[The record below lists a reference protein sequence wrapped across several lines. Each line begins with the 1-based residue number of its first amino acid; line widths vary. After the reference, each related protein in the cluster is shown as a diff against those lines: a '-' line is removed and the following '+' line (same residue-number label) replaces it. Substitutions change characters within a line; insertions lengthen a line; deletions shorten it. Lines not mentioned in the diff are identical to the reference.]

1 MAPLVLLVN
10 AFQTALR
17 QTERLLTDA
26 GYLVADVSSFGAAKN
41 LLHSVSPDLL
51 ITEIRLAEFNGLR
64 LAAWA
69 RLHNPSLP
77 IIITDASPDPVLKG
91 EAERLGATFVVNPL
105 ANPNFLGLVKAA
117 LEEYHRAGAMIR
129 RWPRKGVNGSVK
141 VDAASVQAQVV
152 DLSYGGMRLA
162 FRNMRDDVPTEFD
175 ITLPTAGIT
184 LKAYRVWTSR
194 SLTTED
200 YWCGAELADTGSGAT
215 NQWREFVDS
224 LALGQPPEIT
234 AR

>member
-1 MAPLVLLVN
+1 MAALVLLVN
-10 AFQTALR
+10 AFRTALR
-17 QTERLLTDA
+17 QTEGLLTDA
-26 GYLVADVSSFGAAKN
+26 GYLVADVSSFGVAKE

-51 ITEIRLAEFNGLR
+51 IAEIRLAEFNGLH

-77 IIITDASPDPVLKG
+77 IIITHASLDPVFKG
-91 EAERLGATFVVNPL
+91 EAERLGANFVVNPL
-105 ANPNFLGLVKAA
+105 ANPDFLALVKAA
-117 LEEYHRAGAMIR
+117 LEGYHHARAMIR
-129 RWPRKGVNGSVK
+129 RWPRKEVDGFVK
-141 VDAASVQAQVV
+141 VDAASIQARVV

-162 FRNMRDDVPTEFD
+162 FRNMRDDVPMEFD

-184 LKAYRVWTSR
+184 LKAYRIWTSR

-224 LALGQPPEIT
+224 VA
-234 AR
+234 